1 MTVFRDWKR
10 GAAALWLSRPPVT
23 DSEVKEGVVMTKIDI
38 ISGFLGAGK
47 TTLIKKLIQEALQG
61 QKVVLIENEFG
72 EIGIDGGFLK
82 ESGIQ
87 INEMNSGCICC
98 SLVGDFKTALHDVLD
113 QYDPDRIIIE
123 PSGVGKLSDVIKAV
137 QKVVDDQKV
146 LLNSYITVA
155 DAQRAKMYLKNF
167 GEFYNN
173 QVEFASA
180 IILSRTQKV
189 TEKKL
194 EQVVE
199 LIREINDKSP
209 IVTTPWDELT
219 GQQILDVMEGKND
232 FEEELLAAAAAAP
245 THEHHHDHD
254 HEHGHHHEH
263 DHDHEH
269 GHDHDHG
276 HEGHGHHHGHGHD
289 HDHEGHGHHHEHG
302 HDHDHEGHGHHHHDH
317 DADEVFTS
325 WGRETTRKFTEAAV
339 KEILAKLADEE
350 STEFGI
356 ILRAKG
362 IVAAEDGRW
371 LHFDLVPGEEEVRYG
386 AADYTG
392 RICVIGSE
400 LKEDKLAELFG
411 LQVR

>member
-1 MTVFRDWKR
+1 
-10 GAAALWLSRPPVT
+10 
-23 DSEVKEGVVMTKIDI
+23 MTKIDI

-47 TTLIKKLIQEALQG
+47 TTLIKKLIQEAFQG

-98 SLVGDFKTALHDVLD
+98 SLVGDFKTALQDVLK
-113 QYDPDRIIIE
+113 QYEPDRIIIE

-137 QKVVDDQKV
+137 QKVVDGEKV

-199 LIREINDKSP
+199 LIREIN
-209 IVTTPWDELT
+209 
-219 GQQILDVMEGKND
+219 
-232 FEEELLAAAAAAP
+232 
-245 THEHHHDHD
+245 
-254 HEHGHHHEH
+254 
-263 DHDHEH
+263 
-269 GHDHDHG
+269 
-276 HEGHGHHHGHGHD
+276 
-289 HDHEGHGHHHEHG
+289 
-302 HDHDHEGHGHHHHDH
+302 
-317 DADEVFTS
+317 
-325 WGRETTRKFTEAAV
+325 
-339 KEILAKLADEE
+339 
-350 STEFGI
+350 
-356 ILRAKG
+356 
-362 IVAAEDGRW
+362 
-371 LHFDLVPGEEEVRYG
+371 
-386 AADYTG
+386 
-392 RICVIGSE
+392 
-400 LKEDKLAELFG
+400 
-411 LQVR
+411 

>member
-1 MTVFRDWKR
+1 
-10 GAAALWLSRPPVT
+10 
-23 DSEVKEGVVMTKIDI
+23 MTKIDI

-47 TTLIKKLIQEALQG
+47 TTLIKKLIQEAFQG

-98 SLVGDFKTALHDVLD
+98 SLVGDFKTALQDVLK
-113 QYDPDRIIIE
+113 QYEPDRIIIE

-137 QKVVDDQKV
+137 QKVVDGDKV
-146 LLNSYITVA
+146 VLSSHVTVA
-155 DAQRAKMYLKNF
+155 DAVRARMYLKNF
-167 GEFYNN
+167 GEFYKN

-219 GQQILDVMEGKND
+219 GRQILDVMEGKND

-245 THEHHHDHD
+245 THEHHHH
-254 HEHGHHHEH
+254 HEHGHHHGHHH
-263 DHDHEH
+263 DHDHEEHEH
-269 GHDHDHG
+269 GHHHDHDHEEHEHG
-276 HEGHGHHHGHGHD
+276 HHHDHDHEEHEHGHHHDHDHEEHEHGHHHGHHHD
-289 HDHEGHGHHHEHG
+289 HCHHG
-302 HDHDHEGHGHHHHDH
+302 HDH

-325 WGRETTRKFTEAAV
+325 WGRETPKKFSESTV
-339 KEILAKLADEE
+339 KEILKKLADED
-350 STEFGI
+350 STEYGI

-362 IVAAEDGRW
+362 IVQDEEGKW

-392 RICVIGSE
+392 RICVIGSD

-411 LQVR
+411 L